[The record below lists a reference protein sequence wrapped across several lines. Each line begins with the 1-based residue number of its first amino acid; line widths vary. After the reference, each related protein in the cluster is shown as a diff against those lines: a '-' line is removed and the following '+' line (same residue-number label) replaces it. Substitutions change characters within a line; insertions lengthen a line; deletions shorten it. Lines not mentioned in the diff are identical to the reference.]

1 MYLSDVAV
9 GLFAIPQTI
18 VTVVSSLTTKAADV
32 LLPAVSEIDSIAGR
46 DRSFLVTI
54 RVGWVLSLIT
64 TTAMGCLI
72 IMGNDILRLYVGRAL
87 AVSCGRLLIL
97 IAATAIASSS
107 SVALSQFLL
116 GIADTK
122 RTALIAISSG
132 IVGVAGGVL
141 LIPRFGLSGAAWSD
155 AVAIVLVRPVMHLL
169 IWRDSGRSV
178 PFATVASYLYGPA
191 LVGIPLSLALRWV
204 RNSSKWECGWFG
216 LAVCS
221 IGCCLAIVAV
231 VVLIDRLLPDWKQ
244 RKRDSGQ
251 VVRHVWKVQ
260 QNAFRAFAVA
270 FGS

>member
-1 MYLSDVAV
+1 
-9 GLFAIPQTI
+9 
-18 VTVVSSLTTKAADV
+18 
-32 LLPAVSEIDSIAGR
+32 
-46 DRSFLVTI
+46 
-54 RVGWVLSLIT
+54 
-64 TTAMGCLI
+64 
-72 IMGNDILRLYVGRAL
+72 
-87 AVSCGRLLIL
+87 LIL